1 MLERVTERGLV
12 IPERGLDIPEA
23 FLRAFPAKSVTGPRL
38 ELLGDPVTE
47 TVVMRCSWDVEN
59 RGDGEGIAGLRVN
72 LGIDAA
78 VGDQSQLIIAI
89 DGSMSG
95 DLAAAAYVRPL
106 SNTPLVIPPGGTER
120 IFVEF
125 DASVYHMLDRQGS
138 VWGFNWWIVEIT
150 AWDVERNALAVMEP
164 DLSEARYE
172 VRDWFKLVT
181 APPAADLV
189 AAPDATF
196 LAYLE
201 RFPEFL

>member
-1 MLERVTERGLV
+1 MLERVTESGLV
-12 IPERGLDIPEA
+12 IPERGLEIPEA

-38 ELLGDPVTE
+38 ELLGDPATE
-47 TVVMRCSWDVEN
+47 MVVMRCVWDVEN

-78 VGDQSQLIIAI
+78 VGDQSQLVIAI
-89 DGSMSG
+89 DGSVSG
-95 DLAAAAYVRPL
+95 ALAAAAYVRPMT
-106 SNTPLVIPPGGTER
+106 NTPLAIAPGETGR

-125 DASVYHMLDRQGS
+125 DVPVWDMLDKQGS

-150 AWDVERNALAVMEP
+150 AWDVERDALAVMEP

-172 VRDWFKLVT
+172 VRDWFRLVT

-189 AAPDATF
+189 AAADATAVVY
-196 LAYLE
+196 LAPLAE
-201 RFPEFL
+201 LP